1 MKINV
6 LKMQILMG
14 EQNLTIKEL
23 ACRSNV
29 SRQTISCIKS
39 GKSCSPPF
47 TGRNVPIKEIA
58 QAIGKDPHYIRLA
71 IQQGI
76 FKFGVAMKVGN
87 SNEFSYYCPDRKVWE
102 ETGYFR
108 DVRKEKAQA

>member
-1 MKINV
+1 MEKKVYID
-6 LKMQILMG
+6 L
-14 EQNLTIKEL
+14 
-23 ACRSNV
+23 
-29 SRQTISCIKS
+29 
-39 GKSCSPPF
+39 PPF

-58 QAIGKDPHYIRLA
+58 QAIGKDPHYIRRAL
-71 IQQGI
+71 QPGS
-76 FKFGVAMKVGN
+76 FTFGVAMTGGK

>member
-1 MKINV
+1 MEKKVYID
-6 LKMQILMG
+6 L
-14 EQNLTIKEL
+14 
-23 ACRSNV
+23 
-29 SRQTISCIKS
+29 
-39 GKSCSPPF
+39 PPF

-87 SNEFSYYCPDRKVWE
+87 STSSVTTVRIVRCGKKPDIS
-102 ETGYFR
+102 GM
-108 DVRKEKAQA
+108 

>member
-1 MKINV
+1 MKEESLLLLSDLQKIINQVV
-6 LKMQILMG
+6 LIDYTIIILGG
-14 EQNLTIKEL
+14 EMMEKKVYIDL
-23 ACRSNV
+23 
-29 SRQTISCIKS
+29 
-39 GKSCSPPF
+39 PPF